1 MDKSGQKWTIT
12 RFTKKSLLNADIIHK
27 FGQKWTK
34 VDNNSFYTITEVSKI
49 ISVSEKTIRRH
60 INSGKLKSQKI
71 GGVHRIEKEDLN
83 FFIKKGGGVELAV
96 KSEKTFPRKNHVP
109 VGDISKK
116 WTKHKQKID
125 LVSPANKRLID
136 VIVVGTGLAGGA
148 ASATLAELGYNVK
161 SFCFQDSPRR
171 AHSIAAQGGI
181 NAAKNYQGDGDSVY
195 RLFYDTIKGGDY
207 RSREANVYRLAEVSA
222 NIIDQ
227 CVAQGVPFARDYGGM
242 LDNRSFGGV
251 LVSRTFYAKGQT
263 GQQLLL
269 GAYSA
274 MNRQINKG
282 RIKMYARHEM
292 LDLVIV
298 GGKARGIIAR
308 NMVSGKLE
316 RHSAH
321 AVVIAS
327 GGYGNVFFL
336 STNAMG
342 SNVTAAWKIHK
353 KGAYFANPCFTQIH
367 PTCIPVSG
375 ENQSKLT
382 LMSESLRNDGRIWVP
397 KKIEDAEMLRSKKV
411 RPTEIKEEDRDY
423 YLERRYPAF
432 GNLVPRDVASRAAKE
447 RCDAGFGVN
456 KTGEAVYLDF
466 SSAIIRYGKE
476 QAISSGKDD
485 KNKELVALLGKKII
499 KEKYGNLF
507 QMYEKI
513 TDENPYET
521 PMMIYPAV
529 HYTMGGI
536 WVDYNLMTSIDG
548 CFAIGEANFS
558 DHGANR
564 LGASALMQGLA
575 DGYFVLPYTIG
586 HYLAQDIRT
595 GSISTETIEFEEAER
610 GVEEKLSKFIN
621 NNGKKSVD
629 FFHKRLGRIMW
640 EKCGMSRNKEN
651 LETAIRDIQK
661 LRKEFHENLFVPGE
675 KNEYNEEL
683 AKACRVADFMELGE
697 LFAKDA
703 LHREESCGGHF
714 REEYQTKDGEA
725 LRNDAEYTFASAW
738 EYNEGGEPIL
748 HKEELKFEFVELKSR
763 SYK

>member
-1 MDKSGQKWTIT
+1 M
-12 RFTKKSLLNADIIHK
+12 TKLSA
-27 FGQKWTK
+27 
-34 VDNNSFYTITEVSKI
+34 KI
-49 ISVSEKTIRRH
+49 PE
-60 INSGKLKSQKI
+60 G
-71 GGVHRIEKEDLN
+71 
-83 FFIKKGGGVELAV
+83 
-96 KSEKTFPRKNHVP
+96 P
-109 VGDISKK
+109 ISKK
-116 WTKHKQKID
+116 WVNHKNNIR

-136 VIVVGTGLAGGA
+136 VIVVGTGLAGGSA
-148 ASATLAELGYNVK
+148 AATLAELGYNVK
-161 SFCFQDSPRR
+161 AFCFQDSPRR

-181 NAAKNYQGDGDSVY
+181 NAAKNYQGDGDSIH
-195 RLFYDTIKGGDY
+195 RLFYDTVKGGDY

-227 CVAQGVPFARDYGGM
+227 CVAQGVPFARDYGGL

-274 MNRQINKG
+274 MNRQIARGKIQMFN
-282 RIKMYARHEM
+282 RHEM
-292 LDLVIV
+292 MDLVKV
-298 GGKARGIIAR
+298 DGKARGIITR
-308 NMVSGKLE
+308 NLINGKIE

-327 GGYGNVFFL
+327 GGYGNLFYL

-342 SNVTAAWKIHK
+342 SNVSASWKIHK

-375 ENQSKLT
+375 DHQSKLT

-397 KKIEDAEMLRSKKV
+397 KSKRDSIAIREGRLKPVDLGEDK
-411 RPTEIKEEDRDY
+411 RDY

-447 RCDAGFGVN
+447 RCDSGFGIN
-456 KTGEAVYLDF
+456 KTGEAVFLDF
-466 SSAIIRYGKE
+466 ASAIIRYGKE
-476 QAISSGKDD
+476 KAHLKGLDENNLSLV
-485 KNKELVALLGKKII
+485 KELGNEVI
-499 KEKYGNLF
+499 KSKYGNLF

-513 TDENPYET
+513 VDQNPYET

-529 HYTMGGI
+529 HYTMGGV
-536 WVDYNLMTSIDG
+536 WVDYNLMTTIPG
-548 CFAIGEANFS
+548 CFAVGEANFS

-586 HYLAQDIRT
+586 DYLADDIRT
-595 GSISTETIEFEEAER
+595 GSISTDSKEFEEAE
-610 GVEEKLSKFIN
+610 
-621 NNGKKSVD
+621 KSVKNKIELLVNNKGTKTVD
-629 FFHKRLGRIMW
+629 YFHKKLGKIIW
-640 EKCGMSRNKEN
+640 NKCGMSRNKKELN
-651 LETAIRDIQK
+651 EAIEEIQS
-661 LRKEFHENLFVPGE
+661 LRKDFYKNISIPGT
-675 KNEYNEEL
+675 KNSFNEPL
-683 AKACRVADFMELGE
+683 AKAVRVSDFLELGE

-703 LHREESCGGHF
+703 LERTESCGGHF
-714 REEYQTKDGEA
+714 REESQTNEGEA
-725 LRNDAEYTFASAW
+725 LRDDKNFAFVSAW
-738 EYNEGGEPIL
+738 ENKGEPSKAIL
-748 HKEELKFEFVELKSR
+748 HKEELIYENIELKTR